1 MKKNSTKEEK
11 VSFFEHSEKDLRK
24 ARTGSISGSILL
36 DVIIRIRR
44 TYFYRKYGLYVIV
57 LIMGLLIY
65 SMIKDVDDSLLNLG
79 ISPQMGLK
87 GYIFMCFLLYLSLE
101 LFSRLDT
108 FDNFFRGI
116 FRMPF
121 LGAWVSRNDDL
132 FCILFLNGIF
142 LMPFLGALVWIFI
155 YNNYCVDR
163 YNEIMKEKNVVSG
176 IVYGKHS
183 YIEDGNFHYSVKIG
197 YKHNKVYKFTVF
209 TTADTYQNID
219 IRDSILIFTSREYPQ
234 VMEVANWHPTK
245 EQKERYKIPRK
256 FKSLFFS
263 KIEEEVPDSLQRE
276 GKDIHIYDG
285 VLYEFDRPYD
295 ILDQMVEQSRRS
307 RKLQLEEH
315 EHDEGVESADI
326 ADISN
331 EVEDESIELE
341 EFEYEFEYEFQPEKK
356 KQVEENRVIDVR
368 LNVIEKH
375 E

>member
-24 ARTGSISGSILL
+24 DRTGSISGSILL

-79 ISPQMGLK
+79 ISPQMGVK
-87 GYIFMCFLLYLSLE
+87 GFIFIFFLLYLGVE
-101 LFSRLDT
+101 LDFRPN
-108 FDNFFRGI
+108 NFIGGI
-116 FRMPF
+116 VLVPF
-121 LGAWVSRNDDL
+121 LGAQ
-132 FCILFLNGIF
+132 
-142 LMPFLGALVWIFI
+142 VWYFI
-155 YNNYCVDR
+155 YDNYSVDR
-163 YNEIMKEKNVVSG
+163 YNEIMKEKNIVSG
-176 IVYGKHS
+176 IVYGKHFYFRNGS
-183 YIEDGNFHYSVKIG
+183 HHYLVKIG

-209 TTADTYQNID
+209 TTADNYQNID
-219 IRDSILIFTSREYPQ
+219 IRDSILIFASREYPQ

-245 EQKERYKIPRK
+245 KQKERYKIPRK

-276 GKDIHIYDG
+276 GKYIRIFDG

-307 RKLQLEEH
+307 QKLQLEEH

-326 ADISN
+326 VDIADISN

-341 EFEYEFEYEFQPEKK
+341 EFEYEFQPEKK

>member
-24 ARTGSISGSILL
+24 DRTGSISGSILL

-57 LIMGLLIY
+57 LIIGLLIY

-209 TTADTYQNID
+209 TTADNYQNID
-219 IRDSILIFTSREYPQ
+219 IRDSILIFASREYPQ
-234 VMEVANWHPTK
+234 VMEVARWHPTK

-263 KIEEEVPDSLQRE
+263 RIEEEVPDSLQRE
-276 GKDIHIYDG
+276 GKYISIFDG

-307 RKLQLEEH
+307 RKLQSEEH

-326 ADISN
+326 VDIADISN
-331 EVEDESIELE
+331 EVEGESIELE

-356 KQVEENRVIDVR
+356 KQVEENRVIELD
-368 LNVIEKH
+368 
-375 E
+375 

>member
-24 ARTGSISGSILL
+24 DRTGSISGSILL

-57 LIMGLLIY
+57 LIIGLLIY

-79 ISPQMGLK
+79 VSPRMGLK
-87 GYIFMCFLLYLSLE
+87 GYIFMCFLFYLGVE
-101 LFSRLDT
+101 LD
-108 FDNFFRGI
+108 FR
-116 FRMPF
+116 PNNF
-121 LGAWVSRNDDL
+121 LG
-132 FCILFLNGIF
+132 GIV
-142 LMPFLGALVWIFI
+142 LVPFLGALVWIFI

-163 YNEIMKEKNVVSG
+163 YNEIMKEKNIVSG

-183 YIEDGNFHYSVKIG
+183 YFDDGSRHYLVKIG

-209 TTADTYQNID
+209 TTADNYQNID

-245 EQKERYKIPRK
+245 KQKERYKIPRK

-276 GKDIHIYDG
+276 GKYICIFDG

-295 ILDQMVEQSRRS
+295 ILDQMIEQSHRS
-307 RKLQLEEH
+307 QKLQLEEH

-341 EFEYEFEYEFQPEKK
+341 EFEYEFQPEKK

>member
-24 ARTGSISGSILL
+24 DRTGSILF

-79 ISPQMGLK
+79 VSPQMGVK
-87 GYIFMCFLLYLSLE
+87 GFIFMFFLLYLGVE
-101 LFSRLDT
+101 LDFRPN
-108 FDNFFRGI
+108 NFFGGI
-116 FRMPF
+116 VLVPF
-121 LGAWVSRNDDL
+121 LGAQ
-132 FCILFLNGIF
+132 
-142 LMPFLGALVWIFI
+142 VWYFI
-155 YNNYCVDR
+155 YDNYSVDR

-183 YIEDGNFHYSVKIG
+183 YFRNGSHHYLVKIG

-209 TTADTYQNID
+209 TTADNYQNID
-219 IRDSILIFTSREYPQ
+219 IRDSILIFASREYPQ
-234 VMEVANWHPTK
+234 VMEVAKWHPTK

-263 KIEEEVPDSLQRE
+263 RIEEEVPDSLQRE
-276 GKDIHIYDG
+276 GKYICIFDG
-285 VLYEFDRPYD
+285 VLYEFDPYD
-295 ILDQMVEQSRRS
+295 DILEQMVEQSRRS
-307 RKLQLEEH
+307 QKLPLEEH

-326 ADISN
+326 VEIRN

-341 EFEYEFEYEFQPEKK
+341 EFEYEFQPEKK

>member
-11 VSFFEHSEKDLRK
+11 VSFSEHSEKDLRK
-24 ARTGSISGSILL
+24 DRTGSILL

-57 LIMGLLIY
+57 LIIGLLIY

-209 TTADTYQNID
+209 TTADNYQNID
-219 IRDSILIFTSREYPQ
+219 IRDSILIFASREYPQ
-234 VMEVANWHPTK
+234 VMEVARWHPTK

-263 KIEEEVPDSLQRE
+263 RIEEEVPDSLQRE
-276 GKDIHIYDG
+276 GKYISIFDG

-307 RKLQLEEH
+307 RKLQSEEH

-341 EFEYEFEYEFQPEKK
+341 EFEYEFQPEKK

>member
-24 ARTGSISGSILL
+24 DRTGSISGSILL

-79 ISPQMGLK
+79 VSPQMGLK
-87 GYIFMCFLLYLSLE
+87 GYIFIYFLFYLSFE
-101 LFSRLDT
+101 LFSRPDD
-108 FDNFFRGI
+108 FDNFLRGI
-116 FRMPF
+116 VRMPF
-121 LGAWVSRNDDL
+121 LGAWVSRNAAI
-132 FCILFLNGIF
+132 FIILFFTGIV
-142 LMPFLGALVWIFI
+142 LMPFLGFFVWAFI
-155 YNNYCVDR
+155 YNNYSDDR

-183 YIEDGNFHYSVKIG
+183 YFNNGSRHYLVKIG
-197 YKHNKVYKFTVF
+197 YKHNKVYKFTVY
-209 TTADTYQNID
+209 TTADNYQNID

-234 VMEVANWHPTK
+234 VMEVARWHPTK

-263 KIEEEVPDSLQRE
+263 RIEEEVPDSLQRE
-276 GKDIHIYDG
+276 GKYISIFDG

-341 EFEYEFEYEFQPEKK
+341 EFEYEFQPEKK